1 MALRAVVM
9 GWLRSAVFKIVNHSI
24 GRAVSRPEK
33 RKGRMSVP
41 TWKREQAATEYLYQM
56 YLFTIRIS
64 EICANKPKK
73 YKTSYTDKI
82 ISLTCD
88 AFTHARTA
96 NEIYVKTKADYEQR
110 RMHLLEAKGIILS
123 VCTLSDI
130 FLEICK
136 KSPDCKKAK
145 IIKEQETI
153 GNFCYT
159 ITNLI
164 SGVIKSDA
172 KRYAAA
178 VC

>member
-1 MALRAVVM
+1 
-9 GWLRSAVFKIVNHSI
+9 
-24 GRAVSRPEK
+24 
-33 RKGRMSVP
+33 MSVP

-136 KSPDCKKAK
+136 SHPTARKLK
-145 IIKEQETI
+145 
-153 GNFCYT
+153 
-159 ITNLI
+159 
-164 SGVIKSDA
+164 
-172 KRYAAA
+172 
-178 VC
+178 

>member
-1 MALRAVVM
+1 M
-9 GWLRSAVFKIVNHSI
+9 
-24 GRAVSRPEK
+24 PP
-33 RKGRMSVP
+33 KGNKHKLKKERRTMSVP
-41 TWKREQAATEYLYQM
+41 TWRRDESSTEYLYQM

-82 ISLTCD
+82 INLTCD

-96 NEIYVKTKADYEQR
+96 NDIYVKSKADYEQR

-130 FLEICK
+130 FLELCK
-136 KSPDCKKAK
+136 RSPDCKKTK

-153 GNFCYT
+153 GSFCYS

-172 KRYAAA
+172 KRYAAT